1 VRAMRI
7 AGALSAGLLLGG
19 LIPLAAGSLSFVAPQ
34 TVADIVVERKELARS
49 GTEAVEV
56 APAS

>member
-1 VRAMRI
+1 MRI